1 MERGLLDSNSKA
13 KNKDGGK
20 EHKCSMLGGLAK
32 RVKNIN
38 GKLVGKDGKPLVAA
52 RNVRDEDTKVSTNA
66 AATTNVVEQIV
77 INTKVVDDVCTHN
90 TDFGTSYSQPE
101 CAADGAA
108 DMSKNMAGSFENVA
122 GNEGMEANVS
132 GMESQQA
139 NKSDNDQ
146 TCDVLGDKVVRS
158 VIFDTQGG
166 DASGHGDGSEHVYV
180 GNPPKKSILKKSN
193 VAARHIDNTQELFV
207 SVRGQQRSH
216 VGLKSVKNDPK
227 DAGNLMQEE
236 SIPTDKECL
245 GNSGFGAVSSQFVP
259 YVVNMGGSA
268 DCMKDVFATNGSD
281 GAFVGSKGA
290 YNGEGPN
297 KDEAAP
303 KSFINVLRPNPKPPV
318 QRFHFRYL
326 ANDERVE
333 KHDIVLPKAAKER
346 FTNRFANSLDDEPGY
361 TTEIIQVE
369 FEWKPPH
376 CVECKIFGHRYD
388 KYLKRKA
395 DPIHTD
401 RPMDEQ
407 AVGFTTNLAAKTFI
421 SVVNHEEGFI
431 EITEYAQTD

>member
-1 MERGLLDSNSKA
+1 M
-13 KNKDGGK
+13 
-20 EHKCSMLGGLAK
+20 
-32 RVKNIN
+32 
-38 GKLVGKDGKPLVAA
+38 
-52 RNVRDEDTKVSTNA
+52 VRPITN
-66 AATTNVVEQIV
+66 VEQIV
-77 INTKVVDDVCTHN
+77 INTKVVDDVCSHN

-101 CAADGAA
+101 CAADGAT

-139 NKSDNDQ
+139 NKLDNDQTCDVLGDKVWEANFFFWYESQARQANKLDNDQ

-166 DASGHGDGSEHVYV
+166 DASGHGDGSKHVYV

-236 SIPTDKECL
+236 QKNRLINLKHEVSMAILRMMNLVILLKL
-245 GNSGFGAVSSQFVP
+245 FRLNLSGSRLIF
-259 YVVNMGGSA
+259 
-268 DCMKDVFATNGSD
+268 
-281 GAFVGSKGA
+281 
-290 YNGEGPN
+290 
-297 KDEAAP
+297 
-303 KSFINVLRPNPKPPV
+303 
-318 QRFHFRYL
+318 
-326 ANDERVE
+326 
-333 KHDIVLPKAAKER
+333 
-346 FTNRFANSLDDEPGY
+346 
-361 TTEIIQVE
+361 
-369 FEWKPPH
+369 
-376 CVECKIFGHRYD
+376 VECENHCTSITK
-388 KYLKRKA
+388 LPEKRKA
-395 DPIHTD
+395 VLIHTD

-421 SVVNHEEGFI
+421 FVVNHEEGLI
-431 EITEYAQTD
+431 EVRSRIYKGKGAADQPNSPQKNRSPLRPKDQ